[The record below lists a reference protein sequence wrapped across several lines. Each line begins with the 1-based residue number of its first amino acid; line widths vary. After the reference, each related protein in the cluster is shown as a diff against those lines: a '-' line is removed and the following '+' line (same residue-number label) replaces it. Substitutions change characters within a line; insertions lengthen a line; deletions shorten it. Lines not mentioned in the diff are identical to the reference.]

1 MENKNKV
8 LLTVIGALTFIAV
21 LVGATF
27 AYFSATSTTNS
38 VNVTTSNLNLNVEA
52 NGAATHVTNI
62 KPTTW
67 DDETLANNDDNVDIA
82 KIPFKVT
89 GTSSVQGTYT
99 VNLKT
104 SIALNDSL
112 TGGDVSDIKYR
123 LFDSEGE
130 EIGTEGSFAAST
142 DVNIL
147 EDITIDGSGAI
158 LDEYVLYV
166 YISDNSAEQNKL
178 QDIDFTISL
187 GGSAQQL

>member
-52 NGAATHVTNI
+52 NGSATHVTNI

-67 DDETLANNDDNVDIA
+67 DDETLANNDTNADIA

-178 QDIDFTISL
+178 QDVDFTISL

>member
-1 MENKNKV
+1 MENKNKI
-8 LLTVIGALTFIAV
+8 LLTVIGALTFVAV
-21 LVGATF
+21 LVGTTF

-52 NGAATHVTNI
+52 DGAATHVTNI

-67 DDETLANNDDNVDIA
+67 DSETLANNDDNVDIA
-82 KIPFKVT
+82 KIPFRVT
-89 GTSSVQGTYT
+89 GTSSVQGTYN

-142 DVNIL
+142 DVDIL
-147 EDITIDGSGAI
+147 ENISIAGTGDI

-166 YISDNSAEQNKL
+166 YIEDSSAEQNKL
-178 QDIDFTISL
+178 QDVDFTISL

>member
-1 MENKNKV
+1 MENKNKI
-8 LLTVIGALTFIAV
+8 LLTVIGALTFVAV
-21 LVGATF
+21 LVGTTF

-52 NGAATHVTNI
+52 DGAATHVTNI

-67 DDETLANNDDNVDIA
+67 DGATLANNDDNVDIA

-178 QDIDFTISL
+178 QDVDFTISL